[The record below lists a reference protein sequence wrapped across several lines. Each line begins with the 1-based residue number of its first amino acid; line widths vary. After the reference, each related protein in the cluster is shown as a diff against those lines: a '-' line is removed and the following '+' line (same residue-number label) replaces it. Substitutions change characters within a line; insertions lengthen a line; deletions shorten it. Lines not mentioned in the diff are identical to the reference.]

1 MKHRIF
7 IIRVFNL
14 AIILALI
21 LIYNN
26 IIHDRIVA
34 DAEAKAAVREE
45 EERLLAE
52 AYAEAGI
59 SEEEIA
65 QPGFKDGTYEGSSQG
80 YGGQIVVSVTVSGGE
95 IAAIDIVSAAGEDA
109 AYLNMSKPML
119 DEIVATQD
127 LEVDTVTGATLSSVG
142 MRNAVILALQ
152 QAV

>member
-1 MKHRIF
+1 MKHRTF
-7 IIRVFNL
+7 FTRVINL

-52 AYAEAGI
+52 AYAEAGM
-59 SEEEIA
+59 SEDEIV

-95 IAAIDIVSAAGEDA
+95 IAAIDIISAAGEDA